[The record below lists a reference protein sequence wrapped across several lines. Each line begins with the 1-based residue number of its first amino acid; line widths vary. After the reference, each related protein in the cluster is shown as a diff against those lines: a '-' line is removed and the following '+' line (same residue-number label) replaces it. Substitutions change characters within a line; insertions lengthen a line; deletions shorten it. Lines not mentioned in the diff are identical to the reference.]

1 MDDEVKIVGYH
12 GTSKECAENIIDTQN
27 IEDSIG
33 DEEWLGKGKYF
44 YDRCTNALEY
54 NMKKY
59 NENREINKPISFN
72 RLMEEY
78 CILEASISCD
88 KKEILDLDEI
98 VLLSKFIWAWEQ
110 IYKVVKDDE
119 NFQKLEFRDGY
130 IIDYMIGEVCSY
142 KIVTKTFDRFLKNK
156 MYRDKENTLFD
167 KTRII
172 YEVKQKYICVKDKSC
187 ICNIVKNTAD
197 YSTAYNQISNL
208 KNMINRRENYE
219 V

>member
-1 MDDEVKIVGYH
+1 MDDKIKIVGYH
-12 GTSKECAENIIDTQN
+12 GTSKNCAENIINTQN

-59 NENREINKPISFN
+59 NENREINKPISYN
-72 RLMEEY
+72 RLMREY
-78 CILEASISCD
+78 CILEANISCD

-110 IYKVVKDDE
+110 IYEVVKDDE
-119 NFQKLEFRDGY
+119 DFQKLEFRDGY
-130 IIDYMIGEVCSY
+130 IIDYMIGEVCNY
-142 KIVTKTFDRFLKNK
+142 KIVTKTFDRFFKNK
-156 MYRDKENTLFD
+156 MYRDKENMIFD

-172 YEVKQKYICVKDKSC
+172 YEVKQKYICVKDKAC
-187 ICNIVKNTAD
+187 ICNIVKSTTD
-197 YSTAYNQISNL
+197 YSTVYNQISNL
-208 KNMINRRENYE
+208 KNIINRSENYE